1 MLKVKPQEVKRNG
14 SLTWT
19 LTKDDLD
26 VISNALGS
34 PVTARSRSVV
44 RNHIVNSVIDPDHLL
59 EDLSRQKAQFK
70 RQAKQWTTLLPLL
83 TTAEVHVAP
92 FRDLARA
99 LVLQVLVRGRAP
111 KEFWRIRQQ
120 LFGWDE
126 CLFIDVFGDLGVPTT
141 PTVIPK
147 RLNPSFY
154 DNQPLTFEGA
164 WSERKPRMIEIKCSL
179 SPQLASWC
187 SFESIDHTKL
197 NFNGCAVIDQS
208 MRIVVE
214 LAVVFV
220 CNTSRK
226 LGSGTLVDLF
236 VSTAVVNSKR
246 NIRWPV
252 MARWE
257 PEKGVQT
264 DLEIKTAV
272 MQTFEDMLD
281 AFVNEK

>member
-1 MLKVKPQEVKRNG
+1 VKPQEVKRNG
-14 SLTWT
+14 SLAWA
-19 LTKDDLD
+19 LTEDDLD
-26 VISNALGS
+26 IIANALGS

-59 EDLSRQKAQFK
+59 DDLSRHKAQSE

-83 TTAEVHVAP
+83 PTAQVHVAP

-99 LVLQVLVRGRAP
+99 LVLRVLVRGKVP

-126 CLFIDVFGDLGVPTT
+126 SLFIAVFGDLGAPTT

-164 WSERKPRMIEIKCSL
+164 WSERKPRMVEIKSSL
-179 SPQLASWC
+179 STQLASWC
-187 SFESIDHTKL
+187 RFEDVDHTKL

-214 LAVVFV
+214 VAVVFV
-220 CNTSRK
+220 CNTNRK
-226 LGSGTLVDLF
+226 LGVGTVVDFF
-236 VSTAVVNSKR
+236 VSTAVVNTMR
-246 NIRWPV
+246 HIR
-252 MARWE
+252 
-257 PEKGVQT
+257 
-264 DLEIKTAV
+264 
-272 MQTFEDMLD
+272 
-281 AFVNEK
+281 